1 MLFHANKF
9 FRTVNFSIPPLV
21 ENTVNAEVKK
31 KGQTGKSPEACA
43 SGKTRPAW
51 FAFGARRSQANG
63 PRRLFVPQK
72 RVGSTVFETKA
83 QRPHAILRMIS
94 TTA

>member
-1 MLFHANKF
+1 
-9 FRTVNFSIPPLV
+9 VNFSPRRLV
-21 ENTVNAEVKK
+21 ENIVNAEVKN
-31 KGQTGKSPEACA
+31 GQTGKTPGACA
-43 SGKTRPAW
+43 SGKPRPAW
-51 FAFGARRSQANG
+51 FAFGARRSQIKG